1 MLLLLRPLFFLSKNV
16 VVFKTIWQTTSRTN
30 NTHVIFF
37 FSPVAERK
45 RLVLTPYVGGHFRS
59 SSAPVAK
66 YRLGIPGRPCCPLSP
81 RSCHFFL
88 RFSRKVQNK
97 SSLLKPLSP
106 KDDVSTYTKK
116 FLLDGCIFFSRLH
129 FSTCQFAFLPPSPAM
144 TTVDDL

>member
-1 MLLLLRPLFFLSKNV
+1 MCVRFASSPSPPLFFIKKCCCFQDNLADHEPNKQHSCY
-16 VVFKTIWQTTSRTN
+16 
-30 NTHVIFF
+30 FF

-97 SSLLKPLSP
+97 SSLLNLCLQKMTFQPTQKNFCWTVVFFSH
-106 KDDVSTYTKK
+106 V
-116 FLLDGCIFFSRLH
+116 CIFQPANSLF
-129 FSTCQFAFLPPSPAM
+129 CPPPLP
-144 TTVDDL
+144 